1 MIKNALPPLIN
12 VADDLNL
19 VKKYHA
25 PLLILFSRTECH
37 FCHEVR
43 NNYLHPC
50 CKSYAENQ
58 IIIRELIVD
67 QVSTIVGI
75 DGRLIETT
83 KLLKSLH
90 VRFFPTVVFLGA
102 GMKEIAE
109 PLVGL
114 DQAGFYGAYL
124 DRRIHTAMKN
134 T

>member
-1 MIKNALPPLIN
+1 MKNTLPLLVN
-12 VADDLNL
+12 VADDLVL
-19 VKKYHA
+19 VKKYQS
-25 PLLILFSRTECH
+25 PLLILFSQAECR

-43 NNYLHPC
+43 NNYLSPLY
-50 CKSYAENQ
+50 KSYVKNQ
-58 IIIRELIVD
+58 LIIRELIVD
-67 QVSTIVGI
+67 EVSKIIGT

-90 VRFFPTVVFLGA
+90 VRFFPTVVFIGA

-124 DRRIHTAMKN
+124 DQRIHTAMKN
-134 T
+134 I